1 MSGGLLCNPLHY
13 VEVMKHK
20 YPEKLTEW
28 CCTELSNLLDFN
40 GPEGLGQIL
49 AGKVDVRQGKTI
61 VKKFQKTKKKATS
74 TGIFGAPLT
83 EEGYCHAR
91 MLIEFLKQ
99 YVTKEGIF
107 RVPGNSERQRLL
119 KEKINAGVVI
129 DLDSDRFTPHDV
141 ACVLKSYLGDLP
153 EPLLTDRH
161 YTAHVQAAE
170 LTYNMHKRFKS
181 SDPAMRVKL
190 YEKRNKEHVMAIT
203 NLMLML
209 PVNNYKL
216 LKDLLDLLHIVTE
229 QHEFSK
235 MTAFNLGVMFA
246 PHILWPRYFT
256 TEDVRDQ
263 DFVNMLNCAVEF
275 IIKHCNEIFQVPT
288 HIKLRCERYVKS
300 GGKESAIQDC
310 SEDKVWNTEMSSDG
324 MDGKLAISGP
334 QLATVQVKNEL
345 NNTGDALSQLYN
357 EVQSMPPSAKK
368 RKLMKQF
375 MKNSHMPGTPTR
387 IQTDADVY
395 ARERQRKHGR
405 SRSLG
410 EIIVKNMENRF
421 SSKKK
426 RAAPPPPE
434 NHEEARK
441 HVQTE
446 RKVMNELK
454 SQLFNLTPESSAQ
467 TRTIKITRT
476 IYHDTSEEKRITRS
490 SSSPQS
496 LQHLQSQ
503 NKKNAND
510 SPRTRRYKAIQA
522 RKEARMK
529 PQPAPRI
536 MPLKRGSSSSSVNR
550 PVPAPR
556 TSVNSPMK
564 RKNSDRRVANTNGS
578 GERQRLYSTRKMN
591 TNNKRVA
598 GI

>member
-1 MSGGLLCNPLHY
+1 MMARQLLCNPLHY

-40 GPEGLGQIL
+40 GPVGLGQIL

-61 VKKFQKTKKKATS
+61 VKKFQKNKKKGTSS
-74 TGIFGAPLT
+74 TGVFGAPLT

-91 MLIEFLKQ
+91 LLIEFLKQ

-119 KEKINAGVVI
+119 KEKINSGVVI

-141 ACVLKSYLGDLP
+141 ACVLKTFLGDLP

-170 LTYNMHKRFKS
+170 LTYKMHEQFKS
-181 SDPAMRVKL
+181 SDPAMRKKL
-190 YEKRNKEHVMAIT
+190 YEKRRTEHIMAVT

-216 LKDLLDLLHIVTE
+216 MKDLLDLLHQITE
-229 QHEFSK
+229 EHELSK

-256 TEDVRDQ
+256 TDDVRDQ
-263 DFVNMLNCAVEF
+263 NFVNMLNCAVEF
-275 IIKHCNEIFQVPT
+275 MITNCKQIFKVPA
-288 HIKLRCERYVKS
+288 HIKIRCEKFVKS
-300 GGKESAIQDC
+300 GGKESAIEDC
-310 SEDKVWNTEMSSDG
+310 SEDKVWEETKASDEADSG
-324 MDGKLAISGP
+324 LVISGP
-334 QLATVQVKNEL
+334 QPATVQVKNEL
-345 NNTGDALSQLYN
+345 NNTGDALSQLYSD
-357 EVQSMPPSAKK
+357 VQSMPPSAKK

-387 IQTDADVY
+387 IRTDADSY

-421 SSKKK
+421 ISKKK
-426 RAAPPPPE
+426 RQAPAPPE
-434 NHEEARK
+434 NDAEVRK
-441 HVQTE
+441 HFHAE
-446 RKVMNELK
+446 RQVMHELK
-454 SQLFNLTPESSAQ
+454 SQLFNLTPESSTP

-476 IYHDTSEEKRITRS
+476 IYQDMSDAKQRTRT
-490 SSSPQS
+490 SSSPLSSQHQS
-496 LQHLQSQ
+496 EA
-503 NKKNAND
+503 NKNTSKD
-510 SPRTRRYKAIQA
+510 SPRTRRSRAIQA
-522 RKEARMK
+522 RKEARNR
-529 PQPAPRI
+529 PQPVTR
-536 MPLKRGSSSSSVNR
+536 MKSDHTSSSR

-564 RKNSDRRVANTNGS
+564 RQHDEGRAISKGGESGRLYMTRQMSTNSRRVA
-578 GERQRLYSTRKMN
+578 E
-591 TNNKRVA
+591 V
-598 GI
+598 